1 MLAQPLLKGEDEK
14 SAKESTMALIFRSV
28 QVGNHEIER
37 LLSQSLQEMGT
48 PADEDWGIA
57 IQAASP
63 DAAWEVVLDG
73 PARPKSAHVDWEI
86 VQNGTCHYRKL
97 FLARAE
103 HTVEAV
109 RLSLRRLFW
118 DGIRF
123 KDNPIKSKDL
133 TLASAFE
140 EAVWSLL
147 RAEEMEDVDVRF
159 GVWREGPDEPRYV
172 CKIEHETTPSPLPRF
187 PWTWRSSLLRTPKE
201 LKGELAKAL
210 AARRRERPAVLAQL
224 ASHRRAMRLH
234 PAAHSHQV
242 AVSA

>member
-1 MLAQPLLKGEDEK
+1 MSL
-14 SAKESTMALIFRSV
+14 SFRSV
-28 QVGNHEIER
+28 QVGNDEIER
-37 LLSQSLQEMGT
+37 LLQQSLKEMGT
-48 PADEDWGIA
+48 PVDEDWGIA
-57 IQAASP
+57 LEAPSP

-73 PARPKSAHVDWEI
+73 PSRPKSAHVDWEI
-86 VQNGTCHYRKL
+86 VQNGTTHYRKL
-97 FLARAE
+97 FQGRAE

-109 RLSLRRLFW
+109 RLSLRKLFW

-123 KDNPIKSKDL
+123 KENPIKGKDL

-159 GVWREGPDEPRYV
+159 GVWREGPDEPRFV
-172 CKIEHETTPSPLPRF
+172 CKIEHETSPSPLPRF

-201 LKGELAKAL
+201 LKAELTKAL
-210 AARRRERPAVLAQL
+210 ATRRRERPAVLAQL
-224 ASHRRAMRLH
+224 ASHRRALRLQ
-234 PAAHSHQV
+234 PHQV

>member
-1 MLAQPLLKGEDEK
+1 LLQCEVEQI
-14 SAKESTMALIFRSV
+14 AKESTMALIFRSV
-28 QVGNHEIER
+28 HVGNPEIER

-48 PADEDWGIA
+48 PVDEDWGIT
-57 IQAASP
+57 IEAASP

-73 PARPKSAHVDWEI
+73 PSRPKSAHVDWEI
-86 VQNGTCHYRKL
+86 VENGTCHYRKL
-97 FLARAE
+97 FQGRSE

-123 KDNPIKSKDL
+123 KDNPIKSRDGA
-133 TLASAFE
+133 LAGSFE
-140 EAVWSLL
+140 EAVWALL

-172 CKIEHETTPSPLPRF
+172 CKIEHETAPSPLPRF
-187 PWTWRSSLLRTPKE
+187 PWTWRSSLLRSPKE
-201 LKGELAKAL
+201 LKAELTKAL

-224 ASHRRAMRLH
+224 ASRRRALRLH
-234 PAAHSHQV
+234 PAAHHPV
-242 AVSA
+242 AV